1 MKESIPL
8 SGKQMAFRQRRSSN
22 SIFLLILLMLIV
34 GSLYLLRSVWTRQII
49 SPFEETPIPT
59 RTVDSF
65 TLEGE
70 THFKAG
76 DLPNAITAFSEAAR
90 LEPKNA
96 QVLAELAR
104 IQAYSSATLA
114 SDSER
119 LQRIEESIKSID
131 SAVTLTPDDSTVNAI
146 HAFVLDWYASILQ
159 GQQTNVV
166 NKADDKVQQALTE
179 AEQAAVRA
187 LQLDPRNALAMAYYA
202 EILLDQ
208 QKWVQ
213 AEQYISNALDADP
226 SIMDVHRIRAIVQET
241 GGNYAEA
248 IKEYKLAADINPNLT
263 FLYIRIG
270 INYRQLRQYDEALKW
285 FNKAATIDKQLN
297 IKDPTPNL
305 AIAKTYSQTGDFFA
319 AALNV
324 KAALKLNPTSPEVYG
339 SLGVV
344 YFKSRNYES
353 AIPAL
358 ACAVRGCDANTSCLV
373 REGGDTCTSD
383 DNFVIQGMPL
393 TNNTVVYYYTYG
405 SVLAGMHRQTDPI
418 PLCAEAVTVLK
429 EIRQAF
435 ANDNS
440 IISIIA
446 PSEEIC
452 ASYGY
457 R

>member
-22 SIFLLILLMLIV
+22 SFILLILLLLLV
-34 GSLYLLRSVWTRQII
+34 GSLYILRSVWTGQIV
-49 SPFEETPIPT
+49 SPFESTPIPT

-65 TLEGE
+65 MLEGE
-70 THFKAG
+70 THFTAG
-76 DLPNAITAFSEAAR
+76 NLPEAITAFTEASR
-90 LEPKNA
+90 LDPQNA

-114 SDSER
+114 TDSDR
-119 LQRIEESIKSID
+119 LQQIQEAIKSIEA
-131 SAVTLTPDDSTVNAI
+131 AVALAPDDSTVNAI
-146 HAFVLDWYASILQ
+146 HGFVLDWYASILQ

-166 NKADDKVQQALTE
+166 NQEDDQVQQALTE

-187 LQLDPRNALAMAYYA
+187 LQLDPKNALAMAYYA

-226 SIMDVHRIRAIVQET
+226 NLMDVHRIRAIVQET

-248 IKEYKLAADINPNLT
+248 IKEYKLAAAIYPNLT

-270 INYRQLRQYDEALKW
+270 INYRQLRQYDEALRW

-297 IKDPTPNL
+297 IDDPTPNL
-305 AIAKTYSQTGDFFA
+305 AIAKTYSQIGEFFI

-324 KAALKLNPTSPEVYG
+324 KEALKLNPTSPEVYG
-339 SLGVV
+339 SLGVI

-358 ACAVRGCDANTSCLV
+358 QCAVRGCDANTSCLV
-373 REGGDTCTSD
+373 REGGDTCTSN
-383 DNFVIQGMPL
+383 DNYVIQGMPL

-405 SVLAGMHRQTDPI
+405 SVLAGMHRQTDPV

-429 EIRQAF
+429 EVRQAF

-440 IISIIA
+440 IIAIIT

>member
-8 SGKQMAFRQRRSSN
+8 SGKQMAFRQRRSTN
-22 SIFLLILLMLIV
+22 SILLLILLMLVV
-34 GSLYLLRSVWTRQII
+34 GSLYLLRSVLTKEIV

-76 DLPNAITAFSEAAR
+76 NLDDAITAYAEAAR
-90 LEPKNA
+90 LEPDNA
-96 QVLAELAR
+96 QVMAELAR
-104 IQAYSSATLA
+104 IQAYSSATRA
-114 SDSER
+114 TDNDR
-119 LQRIEESIKSID
+119 LQRMEESLKSIET
-131 SAVTLTPDDSTVNAI
+131 AVKLAPDDSTVNAI
-146 HAFVLDWYASILQ
+146 HAFVLDWYASVLQ
-159 GQQTNVV
+159 SQQTNVV
-166 NKADDKVQQALTE
+166 NKEDDKVQQSLTE

-187 LQLDPRNALAMAYYA
+187 LQLDPKNALAMAYYA

-213 AEQYISNALDADP
+213 AEQYISNALNADP
-226 SIMDVHRIRAIVQET
+226 GLMDVHRIRAIVQET

-248 IKEYKLAADINPNLT
+248 IKEYKLAADIYPNMT

-285 FNKAATIDKQLN
+285 FNKAATIDKQLGVT
-297 IKDPTPNL
+297 DPTPNL
-305 AIAKTYSQTGDFFA
+305 AIAKTYSQIGEFFT

-324 KAALKLNPTSPEVYG
+324 KAALKLNPSNPEVYG
-339 SLGVV
+339 SLGII

-353 AIPAL
+353 AITAL
-358 ACAVRGCDANTSCLV
+358 QCAVRGCNANTSCQV
-373 REGGDTCTSD
+373 REGGDECTSD
-383 DNFVIQGMPL
+383 DNIVIQGMPL

-405 SVLAGMHRQTDPI
+405 SVLAGMHRQTDKV

-429 EIRQAF
+429 EVRQAF

>member
-22 SIFLLILLMLIV
+22 SILLLILLMLIV
-34 GSLYLLRSVWTRQII
+34 GALYLLNSVLTRQIV
-49 SPFEETPIPT
+49 SPFEPTPIPT

-76 DLPNAITAFSEAAR
+76 NLTKAIAAYSAAVA
-90 LEPKNA
+90 LEPNNA
-96 QVLAELAR
+96 QVAAELAR

-114 SDSER
+114 TDNDR
-119 LQRIEESIKSID
+119 LQAMEDAIKSIN
-131 SAVTLTPDDSTVNAI
+131 SAVALAPDDSTVNAI

-159 GQQTNVV
+159 SLQTNVV
-166 NKADDKVQQALTE
+166 NKEDDKVQQALTE
-179 AEQAAVRA
+179 GEQAAVRA
-187 LQLDPRNALAMAYYA
+187 LQLDPKNALAMAYYA

-226 SIMDVHRIRAIVQET
+226 GLMDVHRIRAIVQET

-248 IKEYKLAADINPNLT
+248 IKEYKLAAEIYPNLT

-270 INYRQLRQYDEALKW
+270 INYRQLRQYDEALRW
-285 FNKAATIDKQLN
+285 FNKAATIDKQLGVN
-297 IKDPTPNL
+297 DPTPNL
-305 AIAKTYSQTGDFFA
+305 AIAKTYSQIGEFFIA
-319 AALNV
+319 AVNV
-324 KAALKLNPTSPEVYG
+324 KAALRLNPTSPEVYG
-339 SLGVV
+339 SLGII
-344 YFKSRNYES
+344 YFKSRNYEG

-358 ACAVRGCDANTSCLV
+358 QCAVRGCDANTSCLV
-373 REGGDTCTSD
+373 REGGDTCTSN
-383 DNFVIQGMPL
+383 DNYVIQGMPL

-405 SVLAGMHRQTDPI
+405 SVLAGMHRKTDPV

-429 EIRQAF
+429 EVRQAF
-435 ANDNS
+435 ANDDS
-440 IISIIA
+440 IISIIE
-446 PSEEIC
+446 PSEQIC
-452 ASYGY
+452 ANYGY
-457 R
+457 H